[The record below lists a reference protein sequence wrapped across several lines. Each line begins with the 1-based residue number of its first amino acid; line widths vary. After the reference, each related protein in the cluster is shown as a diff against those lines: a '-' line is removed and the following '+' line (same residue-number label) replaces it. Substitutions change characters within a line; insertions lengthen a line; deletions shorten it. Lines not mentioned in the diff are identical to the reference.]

1 MTSVNSV
8 KTVLWFI
15 GLVPLLGAVAIS
27 ILVGSIAY
35 LRVKT
40 RAKREMKI
48 QNLKTTVAALK
59 EQLSSIQTM
68 AAMVPIKLSGAGPFQ
83 LPHLTQIGWLVSTHE
98 DRIMAEFI
106 SQDGNRICAGMTYR
120 AVAQL
125 LNDYHSGPLQKRALS
140 PVTSIDLEK
149 AFDAYELPVL
159 PRFEGHFNSGR
170 ELRILVFSSEDGR
183 RILFPVSLPVYEELL
198 IQAKAALV
206 SYREEKSV
214 HEIIRRHRPEFSLFM
229 RR

>member
-1 MTSVNSV
+1 MASINSV

-40 RAKREMKI
+40 RANREMKI
-48 QNLKTTVAALK
+48 QNLKIQVDALK

-68 AAMVPIKLSGAGPFQ
+68 AAMVAIKLSGAGPFQ

-106 SQDGNRICAGMTYR
+106 SQDGNRICVGMTYR

-125 LNDYHSGPLQKRALS
+125 LNDYHSGPLQKKALS

-149 AFDAYELPVL
+149 AFDTYELPVL
-159 PRFEGHFNSGR
+159 PRFEGHFNCGR
-170 ELRILVFSSEDGR
+170 EMRILVFSYEDGR
-183 RILFPVSLPVYEELL
+183 RILFPVSFSVYEELL
-198 IQAKAALV
+198 IQSKAALV
-206 SYREEKSV
+206 SYREEKRE
-214 HEIIRRHRPEFSLFM
+214 HEIIRRHRPEFSLFIG
-229 RR
+229 

>member
-1 MTSVNSV
+1 MASVNSV

-48 QNLKTTVAALK
+48 QNLKTQVDALK
-59 EQLSSIQTM
+59 KQLSSIQTM
-68 AAMVPIKLSGAGPFQ
+68 AAMVAIKLSGAGPFQ

-106 SQDGNRICAGMTYR
+106 SQDGNRICVGMTYR

-125 LNDYHSGPLQKRALS
+125 LNDYQSGPLQKKALS

-170 ELRILVFSSEDGR
+170 ELRILVFSYEDGR
-183 RILFPVSLPVYEELL
+183 RILFPVSFSVYEELL
-198 IQAKAALV
+198 IQSKAALE

>member
-1 MTSVNSV
+1 MASVNSV
-8 KTVLWFI
+8 KIVLWLI

-40 RAKREMKI
+40 RAKREMKS
-48 QNLKTTVAALK
+48 QNLKTKVDALK

-68 AAMVPIKLSGAGPFQ
+68 AAMAPIKLSGAGPFQ

-125 LNDYHSGPLQKRALS
+125 LNDHHSGPLQKKALS
-140 PVTSIDLEK
+140 PVTSIDLAK

-159 PRFEGHFNSGR
+159 PRLEGHFDRGR
-170 ELRILVFSSEDGR
+170 ELRILVFSYEDGR
-183 RILFPVSLPVYEELL
+183 RILLPVFFPAYEELL
-198 IQAKAALV
+198 IQSKAALV
-206 SYREEKSV
+206 SYLEENRV
-214 HEIIRRHRPEFSLFM
+214 HEITPRQRSVSSLFM
-229 RR
+229 GR

>member
-1 MTSVNSV
+1 MASVNSV

-48 QNLKTTVAALK
+48 QNLKTQVDALK
-59 EQLSSIQTM
+59 KQLSSIQTM
-68 AAMVPIKLSGAGPFQ
+68 AAMVAIKLSGAGPFQ

-106 SQDGNRICAGMTYR
+106 SQDGNRICVGMTYR

-125 LNDYHSGPLQKRALS
+125 LNDYQSGPLQKKALS

-170 ELRILVFSSEDGR
+170 ELRILVFSYEDGR
-183 RILFPVSLPVYEELL
+183 RILFPVSFSVYEELL
-198 IQAKAALV
+198 IQSKAALV
-206 SYREEKSV
+206 SYREEKSL
-214 HEIIRRHRPEFSLFM
+214 HEIIRRRRPEFSLFM

>member
-1 MTSVNSV
+1 
-8 KTVLWFI
+8 
-15 GLVPLLGAVAIS
+15 
-27 ILVGSIAY
+27 
-35 LRVKT
+35 
-40 RAKREMKI
+40 MKS
-48 QNLKTTVAALK
+48 QNLKTKVDALK

-68 AAMVPIKLSGAGPFQ
+68 AAMAPIKLSGAGPFQ

-125 LNDYHSGPLQKRALS
+125 LNDYHSGPLQNRALS
-140 PVTSIDLEK
+140 SVTSIDLEK

-170 ELRILVFSSEDGR
+170 ELRILVFSYEDGR
-183 RILFPVSLPVYEELL
+183 RILLPVFFPAYEELL
-198 IQAKAALV
+198 IQAKTALE

-229 RR
+229 GR

>member
-1 MTSVNSV
+1 MASVNSV

-48 QNLKTTVAALK
+48 QNLKTQVDALK
-59 EQLSSIQTM
+59 EQLSSIQTL
-68 AAMVPIKLSGAGPFQ
+68 AAMVAIKLSGAGPFQ
-83 LPHLTQIGWLVSTHE
+83 LPHLTQIGWLVSTQE

-106 SQDGNRICAGMTYR
+106 SQDGNRICVGMTYR

-125 LNDYHSGPLQKRALS
+125 LNDYQSGPLQKKALS

-170 ELRILVFSSEDGR
+170 ELRILVFSYEDGR
-183 RILFPVSLPVYEELL
+183 RILFPVSFSVYEELL
-198 IQAKAALV
+198 IQSKAALV
-206 SYREEKSV
+206 SYREEKML
-214 HEIIRRHRPEFSLFM
+214 HEIIRRHHPEFSLFM
-229 RR
+229 G